1 MKIRPVILCGGAG
14 TRLWSNS
21 KNHQAKQFID
31 FGNWTLLDKTL
42 ERTKASIYDAPI
54 ISTNKK
60 YLKEVRKHL
69 KKNKIK
75 RYKIVLEPAKRN
87 TAPAILSTALIKDIP
102 NDQPLMF
109 FTADHLIEKM
119 SVFNKAINKNKSNLT
134 DENIFIFGIKPTSP
148 SSEYGYFITKKVKG
162 NINKVTKFIEKP
174 KEAKA
179 KQVIKQKGYW
189 NSGMFF
195 LRKDSIINNFKKN
208 QPIIYRHCVNAVKKA
223 KLKDNTYYL
232 NKSSFIKSTAK
243 SFDYA
248 ILEKTKQINAIKLD
262 IPWSD
267 LGSWEEIL
275 KMYYKNKN
283 KYFDKKNIFYRP
295 WGKYI
300 NLFKGKEFLIKEL
313 YIKPKGILSL
323 QKHYHRSEHWL
334 ITQGYPNI
342 VLDKK
347 KFYKKPNDHIFIPSK
362 TIHQIK
368 NFTKKKITIME
379 SQIGSIINES
389 DIKRFSDIYGRV
401 KN

>member
-14 TRLWSNS
+14 TRLWPNS

-31 FGNWTLLDKTL
+31 FGNWTLLGKTL

-60 YLKEVRKHL
+60 YLKQIKQHL

-75 RYKIVLEPAKRN
+75 NYKIVLEPAKRN

-119 SVFNKAINKNKSNLT
+119 SVFNKAISKNKSNLT
-134 DENIFIFGIKPTSP
+134 DQNIFIFGIKPTSP
-148 SSEYGYFITKKVKG
+148 SSEYGYFLTKKIKG

-189 NSGMFF
+189 NSGMFY
-195 LRKDSIINNFKKN
+195 LRKDSIINNYKKL
-208 QPIIYRHCVNAVKKA
+208 QPIIYRNCANAVNKA

-232 NKSSFIKSTAK
+232 NKSSFEKATAK

-267 LGSWEEIL
+267 LGSWKEIL
-275 KMYYKNKN
+275 KMYDKNKN
-283 KYFDKKNIFYRP
+283 KYVKKKNVYYRP
-295 WGKYI
+295 WGRYT
-300 NLFKGKEFLIKEL
+300 NLFEGKHFLIKEL
-313 YIKPKGILSL
+313 FVKPKGILSL
-323 QKHYHRSEHWL
+323 QKHHHRAEHWL
-334 ITQGYPNI
+334 VTQGNPKITLNKDSF
-342 VLDKK
+342 V
-347 KFYKKPNDHIFIPSK
+347 KKPNEHIFIPLQA
-362 TIHQIK
+362 IHRIQ
-368 NFTKKKITIME
+368 NPGKKPVKIME
-379 SQIGSIINES
+379 AQVGSILKET
-389 DIKRFSDIYGRV
+389 DIIRYQDVYGRV
-401 KN
+401 K